1 MRTLPLKS
9 RLASN
14 GAEFENRFG
23 VEVPVRF
30 RDNAAEYKLV
40 RDGVGITDFSFMQ
53 KFRIPEETAIDFLD
67 GLLAGNVA
75 KTRFGRVLHT
85 FAADEAGKLLADC
98 YVANND
104 DEFIVLCESILPDG
118 EIRDLFMNSGVS
130 DAGVEDLTDSHVVIN
145 LDGYQAWKLA
155 KKLFGTDVLGLP
167 YLSLEVYKYEGI
179 DVRLIRAGKTS
190 EFGYSLM
197 APLEIAKELFDSLME
212 SAGEADGGLCG
223 LDIHNDLRLEGR
235 FFNIF
240 AEGLTVGDPLALGLQ
255 WMIDFDKEE
264 YRGRQAILDRRAQ
277 GPGRKIIGVRTAADE
292 TQFTPGTALFAGD
305 DAVGDV
311 VTTTHSYTLDAG
323 IGLALFP
330 FDIAYA
336 GLEFSVGGPD
346 GSLAKTI
353 SMPPI
358 MPRSLTV
365 KLDEL

>member
-1 MRTLPLKS
+1 MRELPLKS
-9 RLASN
+9 KLAAN

-30 RDNAAEYKLV
+30 QDNESEYKLV

-85 FAADEAGKLLADC
+85 FAADDSGKIVADC

-104 DEFIVLCESILPDG
+104 EEFIVLCESILPD
-118 EIRDLFMNSGVS
+118 EEARDLFMRSGGAE
-130 DAGVEDLTDSHVVIN
+130 AGLEDLTDNHVVIN

-155 KKLFGTDVLGLP
+155 HEFFEADVLGLP
-167 YLSLEVYKYEGI
+167 YLSLEVYKYEGVDI
-179 DVRLIRAGKTS
+179 RVIRAGKTS

-197 APLEIAKELFDSLME
+197 APLEIAEMLFDDLLKKSGKV
-212 SAGEADGGLCG
+212 SGGLCG
-223 LDIHNDLRLEGR
+223 FDIHNDLRLEGR
-235 FFNIF
+235 FFNIY
-240 AEGLTVGDPLALGLQ
+240 AEGASVGDPLPLGLQ

-264 YRGRQAILDRRAQ
+264 YRGRQAIMDRRAQ
-277 GPGRKIIGVRTAADE
+277 GLKNKIIGVRANADE
-292 TQFTPGTALFAGD
+292 AGFVPGSSLYAGE
-305 DAVGDV
+305 DAVAKV
-311 VTTTHSYTLDAG
+311 IATTYSHTLQCR

-336 GLEFSVGGPD
+336 GLEFTVGGANGTP
-346 GSLAKTI
+346 AKTV

-358 MPRSLTV
+358 LPKSLTV
-365 KLDEL
+365 KLDEI